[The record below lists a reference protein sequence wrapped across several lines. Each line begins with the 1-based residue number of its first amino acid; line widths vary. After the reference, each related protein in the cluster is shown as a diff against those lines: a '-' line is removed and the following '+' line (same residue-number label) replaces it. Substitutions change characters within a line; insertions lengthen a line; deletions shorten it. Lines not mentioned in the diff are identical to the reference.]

1 MGSTMDDDNLEDRL
15 RAVQAKRGYLLPHH
29 GLLALVFPDLLAG
42 YDAAYTAMALADRV
56 LSHHDREFVWLAV
69 LAATDEAL
77 ATHHIAKLRAAGGT
91 DATIE
96 AAFAA
101 CAWALGGQ
109 AHDFAA
115 GSWSAQLAPW
125 NPKAAYLRGI
135 RRLQPLRL
143 AHLACCAVQV
153 CRGRW
158 RLLGWQLEG
167 AYADGVPED
176 EIAEALTL
184 AMFPGSVPRF
194 VRACGVWQ
202 KLIVDGVLPA
212 SPRYQSWASMTGQGG
227 FDEASASPNPAPS
240 PDLAETG

>member
-1 MGSTMDDDNLEDRL
+1 MDDDGAAFEERL
-15 RAVQAKRGYLLPHH
+15 RAVRAKRGYLLPHH

-56 LSHHDREFVWLAV
+56 LSHHDREFVWFAV
-69 LAATDEAL
+69 LAATDESL

-115 GSWSAQLAPW
+115 ESWSVQLAPW
-125 NPKAAYLRGI
+125 DPKAAYLRGTPT
-135 RRLQPLRL
+135 LAPVRL
-143 AHLACCAVQV
+143 AHLAGCAVHV
-153 CRGRW
+153 CRARW

-194 VRACGVWQ
+194 VRACRVWQ
-202 KLIVDGVLPA
+202 ELIVSGVLPA
-212 SPRYQSWASMTGQGG
+212 SERYQSWARLTGQGG
-227 FDEASASPNPAPS
+227 FDEASADPNPALPQGS
-240 PDLAETG
+240 AETG

>member
-1 MGSTMDDDNLEDRL
+1 MNDDGLAALEERL
-15 RAVQAKRGYLLPHH
+15 RSVRAKRGYLLPHH
-29 GLLALVFPDLLAG
+29 GLLALAFPDLLAG

-56 LSHHDREFVWLAV
+56 LSHHDREFVWFAV
-69 LAATDEAL
+69 LASTDEAL

-101 CAWALGGQ
+101 CAWAIGGQ

-115 GSWSAQLAPW
+115 ASWSAQLAPW
-125 NPKAAYLRGI
+125 DPKAAYLRGA
-135 RRLQPLRL
+135 RRLAPLRL
-143 AHLACCAVQV
+143 AHLAGCAVHV
-153 CRGRW
+153 CRARW
-158 RLLGWQLEG
+158 RLLQWQLEA

-194 VRACGVWQ
+194 VQACGVWQ
-202 KLIVDGVLPA
+202 KMIVAGLLPA
-212 SPRYQSWASMTGQGG
+212 SERYQTWARLTGQGG
-227 FDEASASPNPAPS
+227 FDEASAHPNPVPS
-240 PDLAETG
+240 PGSAGTG